1 VGCGAGAASL
11 PLVPPATALTGL
23 DSSAEMLRSFAA
35 EATVRSVPYGVVEG
49 RWPDVAGLVPPAD
62 LVVCHH
68 VLYNVPDLVDS
79 VAELTAHA
87 RRRVVVELTERH
99 PLAELAPL
107 WRRFHGLQRP
117 SGPDADLAVEVISET
132 GVAVR
137 EERWERPPR
146 TMPVAE
152 RVAITRRR
160 LCLTPDRDEEV
171 AAAIDALA
179 PPAPRQVRTLWW
191 AGEGSA

>member
-49 RWPDVAGLVPPAD
+49 RWPDVAGLVPPAY

-68 VLYNVPDLVDS
+68 V
-79 VAELTAHA
+79 
-87 RRRVVVELTERH
+87 
-99 PLAELAPL
+99 
-107 WRRFHGLQRP
+107 
-117 SGPDADLAVEVISET
+117 
-132 GVAVR
+132 
-137 EERWERPPR
+137 
-146 TMPVAE
+146 
-152 RVAITRRR
+152 
-160 LCLTPDRDEEV
+160 
-171 AAAIDALA
+171 DALG
-179 PPAPRQVRTLWW
+179 PPGLRQVRTLWW